1 MLTSYELLLGLVLL
15 YERNQQKESTVS
27 GWSGLLVQAA
37 DKQVL
42 IERECLKEI
51 VSLSKATR
59 VLDERTWL
67 TGLMSYEGAIIPL
80 IELCTIINNENQP
93 LGLKDRS
100 VLVISLQS
108 GTIGLLVDRVHG
120 RRDYWS
126 DDSELSALKVIK
138 EGCSKVS
145 FSYKG
150 EYLEVCDLEKL
161 TAMIGISREV
171 AVDI

>member
-15 YERNQQKESTVS
+15 HERNQKKESAVS

-42 IERECLKEI
+42 VEREFLKEI

-59 VLDERTWL
+59 VLDDRTWL

-80 IELCTIINNENQP
+80 IELCTIINNKNQP
-93 LGLKDRS
+93 LGLKNRS
-100 VLVISLQS
+100 VLVISLQNR
-108 GTIGLLVDRVHG
+108 TIGLLVDKVYG

-126 DDSELSALKVIK
+126 DDSELSALKISK
-138 EGCSKVS
+138 KGCSKVS

-161 TAMIGISREV
+161 TTMIGISREV